1 MASGLSPLQEGKNMA
16 SPMKLA
22 HVVLWTRQV
31 PQLRDWYLSVLQAR
45 VVHENPAAVFLTYDD
60 EHHRIAVTD
69 PDGAA
74 KMAAEHAGGYEGIVG
89 VGATTDL
96 PVDLASLP
104 LHGLA
109 HIAFAY
115 ASLQDLLEN
124 YERLKK
130 EGITPTATIN
140 HGTTTS
146 MYYADPDGNQIEL
159 QVDNFETAQEGTEF
173 IESDSFTRN
182 PVGVPYDPDDLLARL
197 RSGESAADLT
207 VPTW

>member
-1 MASGLSPLQEGKNMA
+1 MA

-31 PQLRDWYLSVLQAR
+31 PQLRDWYLNVLQAR
-45 VVHENPAAVFLTYDD
+45 VVHENPAAAFLTYDD

-74 KMAAEHAGGYEGIVG
+74 KLAAEHAGGSEGLVG
-89 VGATTDL
+89 GGTAAAEL

-115 ASLQDLLEN
+115 GSLQDLLEN
-124 YERLKK
+124 YERLRK
-130 EGITPTATIN
+130 EGIRPTATIN

-159 QVDNFETAQEGTEF
+159 QVDNFDTVQEGVEF
-173 IESDSFTRN
+173 MESDSFAKN

-197 RSGESAADLT
+197 RGGESADDLT
-207 VPTW
+207 APTW

>member
-1 MASGLSPLQEGKNMA
+1 MA

-31 PQLRDWYLSVLQAR
+31 PRLRDWYLNVLQAR
-45 VVHENPAAVFLTYDD
+45 VVHENPAAAFLTYDD

-74 KMAAEHAGGYEGIVG
+74 KLAAEHAGGSEGLVG
-89 VGATTDL
+89 GGTEAVEL

-115 ASLQDLLEN
+115 GSLQDLLEN
-124 YERLKK
+124 YERLKE
-130 EGITPTATIN
+130 EGIRPTATIN

-159 QVDNFETAQEGTEF
+159 QVDNFGTVQEGVEF
-173 IESDSFTRN
+173 MESDSFAKN

-197 RSGESAADLT
+197 RGGESAVDLT
-207 VPTW
+207 APTW